1 MGTTVPTIRR
11 RPSKP
16 WIAVTRIP
24 ESIMDVI
31 FDIDG
36 TLADVSHRL
45 HLIKDMAH
53 WVSTD
58 GQLPK
63 PNWEAFLSDEMVA
76 KDSPIYQTWRTMASL
91 METGSRVIFITG
103 RPESQRPTT
112 WDWLTTDSCEIRCNA
127 TGYLRTYPF
136 GSASCLYMRK
146 TGDRR
151 PSHIVKEELLQ
162 RARKDGYTPQ
172 LVFEDRKDDTEM
184 WRRNGL
190 LCCQVAEG
198 NY

>member
-1 MGTTVPTIRR
+1 
-11 RPSKP
+11 
-16 WIAVTRIP
+16 
-24 ESIMDVI
+24 MDII

-36 TLADVSHRL
+36 TLADASHRL

-53 WVSTD
+53 WVSVD
-58 GQLPK
+58 GQPPK
-63 PNWEAFLSDEMVA
+63 PDWETFLSDEMVA
-76 KDSPIYQTWRTMASL
+76 KDSPIPQTW
-91 METGSRVIFITG
+91 ETLLALLCVPDNRILFITG
-103 RPESQRPTT
+103 RPDSQRETT
-112 WDWLTTDSCEIRCNA
+112 LAWLMDDACD
-127 TGYLRTYPF
+127 LRQDFCDHMHWEETVPV
-136 GSASCLYMRK
+136 LYMRK
-146 TGDRR
+146 TGDHR
-151 PSHIVKEELLQ
+151 PSYIVKEELLQ